1 MLILKAALLSLFSLI
16 TLFLLT
22 KLEGNRQLAQIS
34 LFDYVNSIT
43 IGSIAAE
50 MATEME
56 ESVWVYFT
64 ALAVYGLA
72 SFGIS
77 WVTNKSLVLRG
88 RITGRPLVLFDEGV
102 FFRGNLTKA
111 RLDVSEFLMMARGAG
126 YFNFSQVQCAVL
138 EHNGQ
143 ISFLPRAQ
151 DRPLTPADMHLAP
164 EQEYLPT
171 VVVMDGQALAGNLKS
186 AGKDEKW
193 LLEQLDRQGYRT
205 PKEVFLATLDKDMN
219 LTAYPC
225 AR

>member
-1 MLILKAALLSLFSLI
+1 MLVLKAALLSLFSLV

-22 KLEGNRQLAQIS
+22 KLESNRQLAQIS
-34 LFDYVNSIT
+34 L
-43 IGSIAAE
+43 
-50 MATEME
+50 
-56 ESVWVYFT
+56 
-64 ALAVYGLA
+64 
-72 SFGIS
+72 
-77 WVTNKSLVLRG
+77 
-88 RITGRPLVLFDEGV
+88 LFDEGV
-102 FFRGNLTKA
+102 FFRSNLTKA
-111 RLDVSEFLMMARGAG
+111 CLDVSEFLMMARSAG
-126 YFNFSQVQCAVL
+126 YFNLSRVQCAAL

-171 VVVMDGQALAGNLKS
+171 VVVMDGQVLAVNLKS

-193 LLEQLDRQGYRT
+193 
-205 PKEVFLATLDKDMN
+205 LATLDKDMN

>member
-1 MLILKAALLSLFSLI
+1 MQHDLKLNIL
-16 TLFLLT
+16 
-22 KLEGNRQLAQIS
+22 GC
-34 LFDYVNSIT
+34 
-43 IGSIAAE
+43 GS
-50 MATEME
+50 ATP
-56 ESVWVYFT
+56 SRRHLP
-64 ALAVYGLA
+64 AC
-72 SFGIS
+72 
-77 WVTNKSLVLRG
+77 
-88 RITGRPLVLFDEGV
+88 
-102 FFRGNLTKA
+102 
-111 RLDVSEFLMMARGAG
+111 
-126 YFNFSQVQCAVL
+126 QVL

-205 PKEVFLATLDKDMN
+205 PKAVFLATLDKDMN

>member
-1 MLILKAALLSLFSLI
+1 MSEEFGP
-16 TLFLLT
+16 TF
-22 KLEGNRQLAQIS
+22 
-34 LFDYVNSIT
+34 IT
-43 IGSIAAE
+43 I
-50 MATEME
+50 TD
-56 ESVWVYFT
+56 
-64 ALAVYGLA
+64 
-72 SFGIS
+72 
-77 WVTNKSLVLRG
+77 
-88 RITGRPLVLFDEGV
+88 DEGTEHV
-102 FFRGNLTKA
+102 L
-111 RLDVSEFLMMARGAG
+111 EFVDM
-126 YFNFSQVQCAVL
+126 L

-205 PKEVFLATLDKDMN
+205 PKAVFLATLDKDMN

>member
-34 LFDYVNSIT
+34 LFDYVNGIT

-77 WVTNKSLVLRG
+77 WITNKSLVLRG

-102 FFRGNLTKA
+102 FF
-111 RLDVSEFLMMARGAG
+111 
-126 YFNFSQVQCAVL
+126 
-138 EHNGQ
+138 
-143 ISFLPRAQ
+143 PR
-151 DRPLTPADMHLAP
+151 
-164 EQEYLPT
+164 
-171 VVVMDGQALAGNLKS
+171 
-186 AGKDEKW
+186 
-193 LLEQLDRQGYRT
+193 
-205 PKEVFLATLDKDMN
+205 
-219 LTAYPC
+219 
-225 AR
+225 